1 MNAPSHPHWLLH
13 DALAHGAVSANATR
27 PLVWVGGA
35 WHSLIQ
41 LHDAAAGLAGA
52 LRHGGIEPGDR
63 VAIYMDN
70 SWPCIVA
77 VYAASMA
84 GAAFVLVNPQTRAD
98 KLRHLLD
105 DSGARA
111 LLAGSNLAHQFQ
123 PALQDN
129 QQIELLIV
137 AGVGDDVVSITN
149 TISFED
155 ALRSAPLH
163 EPGRIIATDLAAL
176 IYTSGSSGEPK
187 GVMHSHQTMM
197 FAATSVCAY
206 LHINAADRLHCALPL
221 AFSYGLY
228 HLLMAVNQGA
238 QLVLEHSFAYP
249 AAVFANMHEQAVTL
263 FPAVPTMYSTL
274 LATHRREPLQFPSVT
289 RITSAGAALP
299 DSHAAQLREAF
310 PNAKLYRMY
319 GQTECKRVSFLTP
332 EAGEGR
338 PGSVGK
344 AIPGT
349 RASVLNVHGRPAAP
363 GEVGLLY
370 VRGPHIML
378 GYWNRPQE
386 TALALRPGPSPGER
400 MLCTHDLFRSDA
412 DGFLYFVARSDDII
426 NSGGEK
432 VSPTEIEN
440 VLQTLAGV
448 REAVVLGIADER
460 LGEMVCACIAVDADS
475 GLDER
480 RIRAHCAAQLEAFR
494 VPRRIVLVSEL
505 PRSANGKLDRIQIR
519 TQLTQGGTAVTPA

>member
-1 MNAPSHPHWLLH
+1 MMNAPTHPHWLLH
-13 DALAHGAVSANATR
+13 DALVYGAAGADAQR
-27 PLVWVGGA
+27 QRMWVDGT
-35 WHSLIQ
+35 WHSIAQ

-52 LRHGGIEPGDR
+52 LRHRGVEAGDR

-70 SWPCIVA
+70 SWPCIVS

-98 KLRHLLD
+98 KLRHVLD

-111 LLAGSNLAHQFQ
+111 LLAGGNLAQQFE
-123 PALQDN
+123 PAVQGNRHLQV
-129 QQIELLIV
+129 LVV
-137 AGVGDDVVSITN
+137 AGDYTGSTQAIRFADAVG
-149 TISFED
+149 
-155 ALRSAPLH
+155 SAPLD
-163 EPGRIIATDLAAL
+163 EQERVIATDLAAL

-197 FAATSVCAY
+197 FAAASVAAY
-206 LHINAADRLHCALPL
+206 LRITACDRLHCALPL

-228 HLLMAVNQGA
+228 HLLMAINQGA

-249 AAVFANMHEQAVTL
+249 AAVFANMREQAVTL

-274 LATHRREPLQFPSVT
+274 LASHRREPLQFPSVT

-299 DSHAAQLREAF
+299 DSHAAQLLEVF
-310 PNAKLYRMY
+310 PNAGLYRMY
-319 GQTECKRVSFLTP
+319 GQTECKRISYLAP
-332 EAGEGR
+332 GLGDSR

-349 RASVLNVHGRPAAP
+349 QALVLDAFGQPAAP
-363 GEVGLLY
+363 GEIGLLH

-386 TALALRPGPSPGER
+386 TAHALRPGPAPGER

-412 DGFLYFVARSDDII
+412 EGFLYFVARSDDII

-432 VSPTEIEN
+432 VSPAEVEN
-440 VLQTLAGV
+440 VLYRLAGV
-448 REAVVLGIADER
+448 REAAVLGIADER
-460 LGEMVCACIAVDADS
+460 LGEMVCAFIAIDPDA

-480 RIRAHCAAQLEAFR
+480 RIRAHCIAHLEPFR
-494 VPRRIVLVSEL
+494 VPRRIILVNNL
-505 PRSANGKLDRIQIR
+505 PRSANGKLDRTRIR
-519 TQLTQGGTAVTPA
+519 AQLTQGGTAAPA